1 MHSTAAEI
9 PFRAACLPSSTY
21 CLEGLSL
28 SVKMSCRALCLL
40 MLVASASIMGAQA
53 YLVCRRAGLP
63 WAPRRRCKFVLPD
76 HSLLQS
82 KWLRQKNVTCAKR
95 YEAWPGI
102 SSGAHHVRLTW
113 SGTAGCRGRPQV
125 RVQKCGACLALH
137 SNIVVA
143 PLGGCSLDSLCNRGK
158 KSPKGI
164 YREEARGARA
174 VAASGASGFP
184 PGMISHLSACVCSPT
199 ANFRKRKPRTSG
211 Q

>member
-1 MHSTAAEI
+1 LKATIADSLLLQNGNLSRLCRATVCLI
-9 PFRAACLPSSTY
+9 PYTLYLPRPSINLAFRP
-21 CLEGLSL
+21 L

-53 YLVCRRAGLP
+53 CIVCRRAGLP

-76 HSLLQS
+76 QSLLQS

-102 SSGAHHVRLTW
+102 GSGAHHVRLTW
-113 SGTAGCRGRPQV
+113 SDTAGYRGRPQV

-143 PLGGCSLDSLCNRGK
+143 PLGVFTRLCATEGK
-158 KSPKGI
+158 NPPKEYI
-164 YREEARGARA
+164 EKKLEVRARWQPVARLA
-174 VAASGASGFP
+174 
-184 PGMISHLSACVCSPT
+184 
-199 ANFRKRKPRTSG
+199 FRQG
-211 Q
+211 